1 MSQYC
6 ITDET
11 LNNLKIVAD
20 VVYDPDVVRSLV
32 KLLSNILRCS
42 SPQVIIC
49 STVRNQETYG
59 GFKQQLGILI
69 DPHRLSIHFF

>member
-1 MSQYC
+1 M
-6 ITDET
+6 
-11 LNNLKIVAD
+11 
-20 VVYDPDVVRSLV
+20 VYDPDVVRSLV

-59 GFKQQLGILI
+59 SFKQQLGILI
-69 DPHRLSIHFF
+69 YPLDFPYISFATQLFALVLVNMS